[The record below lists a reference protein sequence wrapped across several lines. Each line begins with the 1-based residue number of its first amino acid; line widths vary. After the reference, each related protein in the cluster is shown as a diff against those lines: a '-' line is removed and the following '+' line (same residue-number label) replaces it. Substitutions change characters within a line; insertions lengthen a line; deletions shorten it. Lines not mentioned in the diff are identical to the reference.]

1 MFMLVGAQLSARGD
15 ESLGVDEPLL
25 GHSLP
30 GSSVALENGFPMD
43 FNWLLSFC
51 LTHTHTDRVK
61 HDRWHTEH
69 ARRTGEEVAV
79 SASDTNMTEITATR
93 APIGDTDTRRAA
105 RQTLP
110 NSRRRHTHTGTCTY
124 VTRPCRYIV
133 RSREHRRANLSCDT
147 PPLRRDLRAR
157 SRDEA
162 TGLGQYSLSLT
173 HSTPRA
179 GPCMAHD
186 PPGVV

>member
-15 ESLGVDEPLL
+15 EPLGVDELLL

-79 SASDTNMTEITATR
+79 SASDTNMTEITAPELRSATPIRVALRDRRYQTR
-93 APIGDTDTRRAA
+93 AGDIHIPGRAHTLLGRA
-105 RQTLP
+105 VTSFGLGSTGAQISPATLP
-110 NSRRRHTHTGTCTY
+110 H
-124 VTRPCRYIV
+124 
-133 RSREHRRANLSCDT
+133 
-147 PPLRRDLRAR
+147 
-157 SRDEA
+157 
-162 TGLGQYSLSLT
+162 
-173 HSTPRA
+173 
-179 GPCMAHD
+179 
-186 PPGVV
+186 